1 MNSVGEQRSDE
12 QVKVAIRLRP
22 DPSVR
27 VQKCVWL
34 SDQGDNELVV
44 TTGAGDKKQIFVF
57 DSVAN
62 EDASQESMYTLMGKD
77 AVSHAMKV
85 GHP

>member
-1 MNSVGEQRSDE
+1 M
-12 QVKVAIRLRP
+12 AIRLRP

-44 TTGAGDKKQIFVF
+44 TTGAGDKK
-57 DSVAN
+57 
-62 EDASQESMYTLMGKD
+62 
-77 AVSHAMKV
+77 
-85 GHP
+85 